1 MNHTRSYET
10 LFTKKEFIRNLM
22 KVNEILQ
29 NLKKNNEN
37 LRNGKENIRNGK
49 ES

>member
-1 MNHTRSYET
+1 
-10 LFTKKEFIRNLM
+10 M
-22 KVNEILQ
+22 KVNEILR

-37 LRNGKENIRNGK
+37 LRNGKENIRNCK

>member
-1 MNHTRSYET
+1 
-10 LFTKKEFIRNLM
+10 M
-22 KVNEILQ
+22 KVNEILR
-29 NLKKNNEN
+29 NRKKNNEN

>member
-1 MNHTRSYET
+1 
-10 LFTKKEFIRNLM
+10 M
-22 KVNEILQ
+22 KVNEILK

-37 LRNGKENIRNGK
+37 LKKDNENIRNGK

>member
-1 MNHTRSYET
+1 
-10 LFTKKEFIRNLM
+10 M
-22 KVNEILQ
+22 KVNEILP

-37 LRNGKENIRNGK
+37 LRNGKENIRNRK

>member
-1 MNHTRSYET
+1 
-10 LFTKKEFIRNLM
+10 M
-22 KVNEILQ
+22 KVNEILR

-37 LRNGKENIRNGK
+37 LKNGKENIRNRK

>member
-1 MNHTRSYET
+1 
-10 LFTKKEFIRNLM
+10 M
-22 KVNEILQ
+22 KVNEILR

-37 LRNGKENIRNGK
+37 LRNGKENIRNRK

>member
-1 MNHTRSYET
+1 
-10 LFTKKEFIRNLM
+10 M
-22 KVNEILQ
+22 KVNEILK

-37 LRNGKENIRNGK
+37 LRNGKENLRNRK